1 MIFHAVL
8 AGNGLQHVR
17 SSRFELQ
24 GSMGLPSVGGRVVGG
39 CVGHF
44 FLSDKHSLISQTHTE
59 RPFVV
64 APDIVVSSL

>member
-24 GSMGLPSVGGRVVGG
+24 GSMGLPRGGEG
-39 CVGHF
+39 CGWLCGSL
-44 FLSDKHSLISQTHTE
+44 LS
-59 RPFVV
+59 FW
-64 APDIVVSSL
+64 